1 MKTTRPNGQARVDIH
16 AIITNQ
22 IIAAIEAGA
31 GEFKMPWHRSQGSL
45 MRPVNIAT
53 GNAYQGINILSLWVA
68 AEARG
73 YSAPIWGTFKQW
85 LDAGYPVRKG
95 EKSVMGVVYK
105 DWNVTEENAETG
117 ESVEKKV
124 GMARAFPLFNCAQ
137 VEGYAPPDTAF
148 TPSVFDPHPRVECLL
163 TASGA
168 EIAYGG
174 ERAFYDHLADRVQ
187 IPEQGRFVGTESMSA
202 AEAYDATRLHELV
215 HWSGAKPRL
224 DRAFG
229 QRFADKAYAFEELV
243 AELGAAYLCAELGVT
258 PIARADHAQYL
269 AHWLSV
275 LREDKKAIFL
285 AAGQAQRAASYL
297 MAFVPS
303 SPEPEGPDPERGE
316 DDPSPSRPTGSA
328 YAAGVQEEEP
338 QLH

>member
-31 GEFKMPWHRSQGSL
+31 GQFKMPWHRSQGSL
-45 MRPVNIAT
+45 MRPMNIAT

-105 DWNVTEENAETG
+105 DWHVTEENAETG

-137 VEGYAPPDTAF
+137 VEGYAVPDTSF
-148 TPSVFDPHPRVECLL
+148 TPSVFDPHPRVESLL
-163 TASGA
+163 AASSA
-168 EIAYGG
+168 SIAYGG
-174 ERAFYDHLADRVQ
+174 ERAFYDHLADR
-187 IPEQGRFVGTESMSA
+187 
-202 AEAYDATRLHELV
+202 YD
-215 HWSGAKPRL
+215 
-224 DRAFG
+224 
-229 QRFADKAYAFEELV
+229 
-243 AELGAAYLCAELGVT
+243 
-258 PIARADHAQYL
+258 
-269 AHWLSV
+269 
-275 LREDKKAIFL
+275 
-285 AAGQAQRAASYL
+285 
-297 MAFVPS
+297 PS
-303 SPEPEGPDPERGE
+303 SGEAACRRCAGHRYADRSDCRTCSCGRGGQW
-316 DDPSPSRPTGSA
+316 PGSA
-328 YAAGVQEEEP
+328 GGPPPA
-338 QLH
+338 QLHAPSLPRPSCG